1 MSDHGLTTTTQQV
14 QEPGGVV
21 VRLPVSEGRCVPERQ
36 ARPGRCTEPFVPDFG
51 LSHGLSTLPIGL
63 RFLFILIHTCFRLR
77 PPVCGNRDEC
87 KAGLSSSLLS
97 ALWVVQIAVKVAA
110 MGLLGSLQ

>member
-1 MSDHGLTTTTQQV
+1 M
-14 QEPGGVV
+14 V

-36 ARPGRCTEPFVPDFG
+36 ARPGRCTEPFVPGFG
-51 LSHGLSTLPIGL
+51 LSHGLSTVPTGL

-87 KAGLSSSLLS
+87 KARLSLLYV
-97 ALWVVQIAVKVAA
+97 LWVVEIAAKVAA
-110 MGLLGSLQ
+110 MGLLRSL

>member
-51 LSHGLSTLPIGL
+51 LSHGLSTLPIGF

-77 PPVCGNRDEC
+77 PPVCGNGDEC
-87 KAGLSSSLLS
+87 KARLSLLYV
-97 ALWVVQIAVKVAA
+97 LWVVEIAAKVAA
-110 MGLLGSLQ
+110 MGLLRSL